1 MSFLSG
7 LNDVL
12 FAWHGVDGDTRTF
25 WAEIGPIL
33 TDTIPRGTGPNK
45 VLDASSFAA
54 PAIDQSAHILAT
66 VGPTAPSAIR
76 LRTLGNAIG
85 GGPAVPASFQ
95 TTARPAVATGGNGQ
109 NVVLA
114 WQRPGDG
121 VICVAVE
128 NGGAWSAPTALASSG
143 HGPAVAAANNQYLV
157 AFQGANNQI
166 YGSLNGRAAAPM
178 HPQSGGMGT
187 SDSPALCWWE
197 GRFWM
202 AWKGVPG
209 DNGIW
214 LAGSSDGMNWSTPQ
228 SAHPVGGAIAT
239 AAGPGLALWKE
250 GLLLAWRGVPGDEK
264 LWWSTQPLGNLA
276 ARWQTPQI
284 LSPSNNS
291 NAGPSVGSRE
301 VDTL

>member
-1 MSFLSG
+1 MSFLSA

-12 FAWHGVDGDTRTF
+12 FAWHGVDGDTR
-25 WAEIGPIL
+25 WAEMGPIV
-33 TDTIPRGTGPNK
+33 TDTIPKGTGPNR

-54 PAIDQSAHILAT
+54 PAIDQSARILAT

-76 LRTLGNAIG
+76 LRTIGNTIG

-95 TTARPAVATGGNGQ
+95 TTARPAVTGGNGQ

-128 NGGAWSAPTALASSG
+128 NGGSWSAPSELASSG
-143 HGPAVAAANNQYLV
+143 HGPAVAFANNQYLV

-166 YGSLNGRAAAPM
+166 YGSLNGRAPAPM
-178 HPQSGGMGT
+178 RPQAGAMLT

-209 DNGIW
+209 DNAIW
-214 LAGSSDGMNWSTPQ
+214 LAGSTDGMNWSAPQ
-228 SAHPVGGAIAT
+228 LANPVGGAIAT
-239 AAGPGLALWKE
+239 AAGPGLAVWQQ
-250 GLLLAWRGVPGDEK
+250 GLLLAWRGVASDEK

-276 ARWQTPQI
+276 ARWPTPQI
-284 LSPSNNS
+284 LGPANNS

>member
-1 MSFLSG
+1 MPDLSG

-12 FAWHGVDGDTRTF
+12 FFWHGVDGDTRTF
-25 WAEIGPIL
+25 WAEMGPAPGSNHI
-33 TDTIPRGTGPNK
+33 
-45 VLDASSFAA
+45 LDASSFAA
-54 PAIDQSAHILAT
+54 PAIDQSASILAT

-76 LRTLGNAIG
+76 LRSVANGTFGA
-85 GGPAVPASFQ
+85 GPAVPASFQ
-95 TTARPAVATGGNGQ
+95 TTARPAVAAN
-109 NVVLA
+109 VLA

-128 NGGAWSAPTALASSG
+128 NGGVWSKPSELASSG
-143 HGPAVAAANNQYLV
+143 HGPAVAFDAASRQYLV

-166 YGSLNGRAAAPM
+166 YGSLGGGAPAPM
-178 HPQSGGMGT
+178 RPQAGGMST

-197 GRFWM
+197 GNFRM

-214 LAGSSDGMNWSTPQ
+214 LAGSTDGMNWSTPLL
-228 SAHPVGGAIAT
+228 AHPVGGAILT
-239 AAGPGLALWKE
+239 AAGPGLAVWRE

-276 ARWQTPQI
+276 ASWQTPQI
-284 LSPSNNS
+284 LNPANNS

-301 VDTL
+301 VDRID

>member
-12 FAWHGVDGDTRTF
+12 FAWHGVDGDTGTF
-25 WAEIGPIL
+25 WAQMGPIV
-33 TDTIPRGTGPNK
+33 TDTIPKGTGPYQ

-54 PAIDQSAHILAT
+54 PAIDQSARMLAT

-76 LRTLGNAIG
+76 LRTIGNAIG

-157 AFQGANNQI
+157 AFQGQAT
-166 YGSLNGRAAAPM
+166 SVNGDGVEVRIEITGNGAAM
-178 HPQSGGMGT
+178 LEDFG
-187 SDSPALCWWE
+187 
-197 GRFWM
+197 
-202 AWKGVPG
+202 
-209 DNGIW
+209 
-214 LAGSSDGMNWSTPQ
+214 
-228 SAHPVGGAIAT
+228 
-239 AAGPGLALWKE
+239 
-250 GLLLAWRGVPGDEK
+250 
-264 LWWSTQPLGNLA
+264 
-276 ARWQTPQI
+276 
-284 LSPSNNS
+284 
-291 NAGPSVGSRE
+291 GSRKSADVTALINGAAYLSLAPVVAGVE
-301 VDTL
+301 A